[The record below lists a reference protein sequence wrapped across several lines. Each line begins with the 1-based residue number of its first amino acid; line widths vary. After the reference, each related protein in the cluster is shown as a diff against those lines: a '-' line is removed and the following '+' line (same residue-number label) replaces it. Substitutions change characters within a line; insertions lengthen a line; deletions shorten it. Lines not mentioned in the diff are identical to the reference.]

1 MLVDLLEVEVVE
13 VVVVAIVVNVI
24 LVGALGTP
32 VENVG
37 VEVVV
42 AVEDVQGQEQDQD
55 PQKED
60 EEGGHHPDHVA
71 DLETDLEEIV
81 LHQEIGTGKD
91 LLKGDL
97 SPRRDHDLNLLKK
110 NTLPHL
116 SESPG
121 KGQQMSIHNQKKG
134 HNHVHVVDHDLLLF
148 RMMNQNKQSKM
159 EIHIVMKI
167 DYIARTDALFAFFS
181 YMICIFKEENIYIF
195 WLPVIMFI
203 ILLKPTHFG
212 GHV

>member
-1 MLVDLLEVEVVE
+1 MGLYIVNLDSVTTARSSRDCIKMTRIFIGGLPEDASRTELEREFEYFGRLKDVWVARNPPGFGFIVFDDARDAEDAVKEMDGKRVCGTRIRVEY
-13 VVVVAIVVNVI
+13 AR
-24 LVGALGTP
+24 GPTR
-32 VENVG
+32 
-37 VEVVV
+37 
-42 AVEDVQGQEQDQD
+42 
-55 PQKED
+55 
-60 EEGGHHPDHVA
+60 
-71 DLETDLEEIV
+71 DLEEIV

-167 DYIARTDALFAFFS
+167 DYIA
-181 YMICIFKEENIYIF
+181 E
-195 WLPVIMFI
+195 
-203 ILLKPTHFG
+203 
-212 GHV
+212 